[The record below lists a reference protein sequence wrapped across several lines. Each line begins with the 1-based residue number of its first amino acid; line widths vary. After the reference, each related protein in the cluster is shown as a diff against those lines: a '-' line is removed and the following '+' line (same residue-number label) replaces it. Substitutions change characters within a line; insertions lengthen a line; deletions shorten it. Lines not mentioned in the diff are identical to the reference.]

1 MGVLPRTRGR
11 TMMTTTFISC
21 PCRRVVLAIAAL
33 GALGIFGI
41 SAAQAADQD
50 FALVNAT
57 GYEISELYVAPSKSS
72 DWQEDVLGQDVLGD
86 GERAN
91 ITFNRGTEICQFDLK
106 VVYSDDN
113 SSAEWIG
120 VNLCELSAV
129 TIKYNRDSGETS
141 AYGE

>member
-1 MGVLPRTRGR
+1 
-11 TMMTTTFISC
+11 MMTTTFISGA
-21 PCRRVVLAIAAL
+21 CRRAVLAIGTFAAIGISGLSAAL
-33 GALGIFGI
+33 
-41 SAAQAADQD
+41 AADQD

-72 DWQEDVLGQDVLGD
+72 DWQEDVLGQDTLGD
-86 GERAN
+86 GQKAN
-91 ITFNRGTEICQFDLK
+91 VTFSRDSDTCQWDLK

>member
-1 MGVLPRTRGR
+1 MKTHSILG
-11 TMMTTTFISC
+11 I
-21 PCRRVVLAIAAL
+21 CRRLGLAVAGLGMVAIA
-33 GALGIFGI
+33 GT
-41 SAAQAADQD
+41 SAALAAEQD

-57 GYEISELYVAPSKSS
+57 GYEISELYVAPTKSS

-86 GERAN
+86 GEKAN
-91 ITFNRGTEICQFDLK
+91 ISFSKTADTCNWDLK

-113 SSAEWIG
+113 TSAEWIG

-129 TIKYNRDSGETS
+129 TIKYNADSGETS